1 MQIYSIWFKYTLKE
15 MLIIGIAG
23 GTGSGKTTVVRKI
36 VESLPAGEV
45 VVLPQDS
52 YYKDSSHVPVEERQ
66 NINFDHPDAF
76 EWSLLSKH
84 VMMLKEAKSIEEQK
98 KYMQTN
104 EYIEEM
110 AREKFGLVYDD
121 EIVFKAK

>member
-1 MQIYSIWFKYTLKE
+1 MKKRKKKPNR
-15 MLIIGIAG
+15 
-23 GTGSGKTTVVRKI
+23 TGLYLVMTVVLLFCVTLGI
-36 VESLPAGEV
+36 HSISLRATC
-45 VVLPQDS
+45 
-52 YYKDSSHVPVEERQ
+52 SSLQEQKTELEAKKS
-66 NINFDHPDAF
+66 DL
-76 EWSLLSKH
+76 E
-84 VMMLKEAKSIEEQK
+84 KEAKSIEEQK

>member
-1 MQIYSIWFKYTLKE
+1 MVSNMNFPTVFKWNNARSISLRATCRSLQE
-15 MLIIGIAG
+15 Q
-23 GTGSGKTTVVRKI
+23 KTELEAKKSDL
-36 VESLPAGEV
+36 E
-45 VVLPQDS
+45 
-52 YYKDSSHVPVEERQ
+52 
-66 NINFDHPDAF
+66 
-76 EWSLLSKH
+76 
-84 VMMLKEAKSIEEQK
+84 KEAKSIEEQK

>member
-1 MQIYSIWFKYTLKE
+1 MWAYSLQNGEMNEKKE
-15 MLIIGIAG
+15 KEA
-23 GTGSGKTTVVRKI
+23 KPYRVVPGHD
-36 VESLPAGEV
+36 L
-45 VVLPQDS
+45 VVLLFCATLGIHS
-52 YYKDSSHVPVEERQ
+52 
-66 NINFDHPDAF
+66 I
-76 EWSLLSKH
+76 SLRATCRSLQEQKTELEAKKSD
-84 VMMLKEAKSIEEQK
+84 LEKEAKSIEEQK

>member
-1 MQIYSIWFKYTLKE
+1 MWAYSLQNGEMNEKKEKEAKPYRVVPGATL
-15 MLIIGIAG
+15 GIHSISLRA
-23 GTGSGKTTVVRKI
+23 TCRSLQEQKTELEAKKSDL
-36 VESLPAGEV
+36 E
-45 VVLPQDS
+45 
-52 YYKDSSHVPVEERQ
+52 
-66 NINFDHPDAF
+66 
-76 EWSLLSKH
+76 
-84 VMMLKEAKSIEEQK
+84 KEAKSIEEQK

>member
-1 MQIYSIWFKYTLKE
+1 MGVFAPEWRNEWKK
-15 MLIIGIAG
+15 
-23 GTGSGKTTVVRKI
+23 GKRSQTVPGCTWSWRLFFCSVQRW
-36 VESLPAGEV
+36 ESTAFLFALPVG
-45 VVLPQDS
+45 P
-52 YYKDSSHVPVEERQ
+52 
-66 NINFDHPDAF
+66 
-76 EWSLLSKH
+76 SKTE
-84 VMMLKEAKSIEEQK
+84 LEAKKSDLEKEAKSIEEQK

>member
-1 MQIYSIWFKYTLKE
+1 MEAKKSDLE
-15 MLIIGIAG
+15 
-23 GTGSGKTTVVRKI
+23 
-36 VESLPAGEV
+36 
-45 VVLPQDS
+45 
-52 YYKDSSHVPVEERQ
+52 
-66 NINFDHPDAF
+66 
-76 EWSLLSKH
+76 
-84 VMMLKEAKSIEEQK
+84 KEAKSIEEQK

>member
-1 MQIYSIWFKYTLKE
+1 MNNGSKRKKKPNR
-15 MLIIGIAG
+15 
-23 GTGSGKTTVVRKI
+23 TGLYLVMTVVLLFCATLGI
-36 VESLPAGEV
+36 HSISLRATC
-45 VVLPQDS
+45 
-52 YYKDSSHVPVEERQ
+52 SSLQEQKTELEAKKS
-66 NINFDHPDAF
+66 DL
-76 EWSLLSKH
+76 E
-84 VMMLKEAKSIEEQK
+84 KEAKSIEEQK